1 MPRGS
6 SSLLHTSLNIEK
18 VVTIATDTSSATLN
32 AVRRLEELAFG
43 AGIAAIVQTAAK
55 LGLPDAI
62 DDDPVTVDELAAVVN
77 VDTRTLGRLMRAL
90 STHEVFTQ
98 VSPGKYA
105 HTELSRL
112 LRKDAELGLVHLAL
126 WIGAPWT
133 WQAWQRLDDAVR
145 TGKSV
150 ISDIFGKDFYTYL
163 REDAPEAQV
172 VFNKAMTE
180 LSRLTSNKVAK
191 AIDLTGVNVV
201 ADIAGGQGNLLSTLL
216 RLHPQ
221 VNGVLFDLEAVMPS
235 ADPSLRGGGELADR
249 ATLVGGDCIHGVP
262 VRADLYI
269 LKNILD
275 WPDVNSI
282 STLRNIAESAEPGA
296 RVLVVDSLVDA
307 DVQEM
312 KVTTVKDLLL
322 LLNVGGQ
329 MHTLHDF
336 QDLFKRAGYSFGGV
350 RSVPDTF
357 PSLYLIEAIVPG

>member
-1 MPRGS
+1 M
-6 SSLLHTSLNIEK
+6 I
-18 VVTIATDTSSATLN
+18 TIVENTSSAALD
-32 AVRRLEELAFG
+32 AIRRLEELAFG
-43 AGIAAIVQTAAK
+43 AGIAAIVQAAAR
-55 LGLPDAI
+55 LGIPDAI
-62 DDDPVTVDELAAVVN
+62 DDDPVAVDELAAVVSA
-77 VDTRTLGRLMRAL
+77 DAHTLGRLMRAL

-105 HTELSRL
+105 HTDLSRL
-112 LRKDAELGLVHLAL
+112 LRKDAEFGLVHLVL

-150 ISDIFGKDFYTYL
+150 IPDIFGKDFFTYL
-163 REDAPEAQV
+163 REDAPEAQEA
-172 VFNKAMTE
+172 FNKAMTQT
-180 LSRLTSNKVAK
+180 SRLTSDKVAK

-221 VNGVLFDLEAVMPS
+221 VNGVLFELEAVLPS
-235 ADPSLRGGGELADR
+235 ADPSLRDGGELADR
-249 ATLVGGDCIHGVP
+249 ATLVGGDCIREVP

-269 LKNILD
+269 LKSLLD

-282 STLRNIAESAEPGA
+282 TTLRNIAESADPGA
-296 RVLVVDSLVDA
+296 RVLVVDNLVDA

-312 KVTTVKDLLL
+312 KATTAKDLLL

-329 MHTLHDF
+329 MHTLRDF
-336 QDLFKRAGYSFGGV
+336 QDLFERANYSFGGI

>member
-1 MPRGS
+1 M
-6 SSLLHTSLNIEK
+6 K
-18 VVTIATDTSSATLN
+18 DTSSATLN

-43 AGIAAIVQTAAK
+43 AGIAAIVQAAAK

-62 DDDPVTVDELAAVVN
+62 DDDPLTVDELAAAVN
-77 VDTRTLGRLMRAL
+77 VDAHTLGRLMRAR
-90 STHEVFTQ
+90 STNEVFTQ

-105 HTELSRL
+105 HTEVSRL
-112 LRKDAELGLVHLAL
+112 LRKDAEFGLVHLAL

-150 ISDIFGKDFYTYL
+150 IPDIFGKDFYTYL
-163 REDAPEAQV
+163 REDAPEAQK
-172 VFNKAMTE
+172 VFNKAMTQ
-180 LSRLTSNKVAK
+180 LSRLTSNKIAK

-201 ADIAGGQGNLLSTLL
+201 ADVAGGQGHLLSTLL
-216 RLHPQ
+216 RLHPHA
-221 VNGVLFDLEAVMPS
+221 NGVLFDLEEVLPS

-249 ATLVGGDCIHGVP
+249 AILVGGDCIRGIP

-282 STLRNIAESAEPGA
+282 ATLRNIAESAETGA

-312 KVTTVKDLLL
+312 KVTTIKDLLL

-336 QDLFKRAGYSFGGV
+336 QDLFERAGYSFGGL